1 MGFVDA
7 AIVIVVVID
16 VATQCYRL
24 SVLYN
29 RHVVAAFLSRCLYF
43 TNDYHDDKTDKK
55 HNWWRHDSPS
65 HLQYDMVT

>member
-55 HNWWRHDSPS
+55 HN
-65 HLQYDMVT
+65 